1 MGFEPTTSTLARLHS
16 TTELLPQKD
25 AFGSSLGRV
34 RQALALRRSTPEKTE
49 LPAFYWGSEVLSKS
63 SHITS
68 LASMSVVLSP
78 RPSRRQG

>member
-1 MGFEPTTSTLARLHS
+1 
-16 TTELLPQKD
+16 
-25 AFGSSLGRV
+25 V